1 MSNLSLETSLKLS
14 QTLSPQMI
22 QSLKLL
28 QYSNLQLEQV
38 IRKEVQENPIL
49 EELSEEEGAPETP
62 AAAGEEAT
70 GPSTA
75 TDDKDEER
83 SEVETVPI
91 KTLEEDD
98 AKPVVPESSP
108 IEEVNWGDFEGE
120 SYSLPYRKGLEE
132 DDEKTSEIYEK
143 ISLSTVSLEEHLLKQ
158 LQEKKFSPKQ
168 MEIGEFIIGN
178 VDDKGYLV
186 IPVEEIAQK
195 LGVTS
200 AAVNEVRSL
209 IQRFDPLGVASLD
222 LRENLLVQCRAKG
235 MGDRLMARIIDQHFE
250 LLKKYQMPEIAK
262 RLGVPVQEVQQA
274 VRDIGRLEPN
284 PGTLISSQKPQIIT
298 PELIVTKQEDGEF
311 LVTLNDGNVPNLRVS
326 RPYLA
331 LLKKEKKRTPEI
343 KKYISE
349 KLNSANWLIRAIEQ
363 RKVTMIKVMTAI
375 VEKQREWFEKG
386 PPHLA
391 PLRLQEIAD
400 MISMHI
406 STVCRVTNDKYVQTP
421 YGIFELKY
429 FFGSGVEQQD
439 GTEVSTSRAKDLLQ
453 ELVTQEAKKKP
464 LSDQK
469 LVEMLKERGIE
480 VARRTISKYR
490 EQLGILPARLRKE
503 F

>member
-1 MSNLSLETSLKLS
+1 MSGLSLETSMRLS

-28 QYSNLQLEQV
+28 QYSSLQLEQV
-38 IRKEVQENPIL
+38 IRKEIQENPIL
-49 EELSEEEGAPETP
+49 EETAEEETP
-62 AAAGEEAT
+62 QEAAAAEESAATATAEADAREEEAQEN
-70 GPSTA
+70 PEKS
-75 TDDKDEER
+75 
-83 SEVETVPI
+83 
-91 KTLEEDD
+91 LEEED
-98 AKPVVPESSP
+98 ARALIPESSP
-108 IEEVNWGDFEGE
+108 IEEVNWNDYEAE
-120 SYSLPYRKGLEE
+120 SGTPVYRKGLEE
-132 DDEKTSEIYEK
+132 DEERDGELYEK
-143 ISLSTVSLEEHLLKQ
+143 ISLSAASLEEHLQKQ
-158 LQEKKFSPKQ
+158 LQEKKLSPKQ
-168 MEIGEFIIGN
+168 MEVGEFIIGSI
-178 VDDKGYLV
+178 DDKGYLAV
-186 IPVEEIAQK
+186 PVNDIAEK
-195 LGVTS
+195 FEVPPS
-200 AAVNEVRSL
+200 AVNEVRNI
-209 IQRFDPLGVASLD
+209 IQHFDPLGVASLD

-235 MGDRLMARIIDQHFE
+235 MGDSLMARILENHFE
-250 LLKKYQMPEIAK
+250 QLKKYQVPEIAK
-262 RLGVPVQEVQQA
+262 KLGVPVQEVQQA

-284 PGTLISSQKPQIIT
+284 PGTLISSQKPQVIT
-298 PELIVTKQEDGEF
+298 PELMVTKQDNGEF
-311 LVTLNDGNVPNLRVS
+311 LVTLIDGNVPNIRVS
-326 RPYLA
+326 RPYLD
-331 LLKKEKKRTPEI
+331 LLKKERKRTPEI

-375 VEKQREWFEKG
+375 VDKQREWFEKG

-400 MISMHI
+400 TISMHI

-429 FFGSGVEQQD
+429 FFGSGVEQDD
-439 GTEVSTSRAKDLLQ
+439 GTEVSTSRAKDILKELVLQ
-453 ELVTQEAKKKP
+453 EIKKKP

-469 LVEMLKERGIE
+469 LVEMLKARGIE

>member
-1 MSNLSLETSLKLS
+1 MSGISLEASLRLS

-38 IRKEVQENPIL
+38 IRKEIQENPIL
-49 EELSEEEGAPETP
+49 EETAEDESPADNATAEDTASEASVAAETEAKDDE
-62 AAAGEEAT
+62 AAE
-70 GPSTA
+70 PVS
-75 TDDKDEER
+75 
-83 SEVETVPI
+83 
-91 KTLEEDD
+91 KTLEEED
-98 AKPVVPESSP
+98 AKAVMPESNP
-108 IEEVNWGDFEGE
+108 IEEVNWNDFEGDNFA
-120 SYSLPYRKGLEE
+120 PAYRKGLEE
-132 DDEKTSEIYEK
+132 DEERVSEIYEK
-143 ISLSTVSLEEHLLKQ
+143 IPISVVSLEEHLLKQ
-158 LQEKKFSPKQ
+158 LQEKKLSPQQ

-178 VDDKGYLV
+178 VDDRGYLV
-186 IPVEEIAQK
+186 IGVNDIAEK
-195 LGVTS
+195 FTVTS
-200 AAVNEVRSL
+200 GAVNEIRNL
-209 IQRFDPLGVASLD
+209 IQHFDPLGVASLD
-222 LRENLLVQCRAKG
+222 LRETLLVQCRAKG
-235 MGDRLMARIIDQHFE
+235 LSDSLMARIIEQHFD
-250 LLKKYQMPEIAK
+250 LLKKYQMPEIARK
-262 RLGVPVQEVQQA
+262 LGVPVQDVQAA
-274 VRDIGRLEPN
+274 VRDIGKLEPH

-298 PELIVTKQEDGEF
+298 PELIVTKQENGEF

-326 RPYLA
+326 RPYLD

-375 VEKQREWFEKG
+375 VEKQNEWFEKG
-386 PPHLA
+386 PPHLS

-429 FFGSGVEQQD
+429 FFGSGVEQED
-439 GTEVSTSRAKDLLQ
+439 GSEVSTSRAKDILK
-453 ELVTQEAKKKP
+453 EMVTQEMKKKP

-469 LVEMLKERGIE
+469 LVELLKSRGVE